1 MSIVFE
7 DVAYTYSKGT
17 PMEKTAI
24 RDLSLSISDG
34 EFVVLLGPAGS
45 GKSTFLQ
52 LLAGLVRATSGNVR
66 VNGRVGLV
74 FQFPEKQFFEETVYA
89 DLSFP
94 LRRAGIAE
102 KEIEVRV
109 MHALSLVD
117 MKFHDCKD
125 RAPLELSSGEKR
137 RVAIAAILVLDPSVI
152 ALDEPFAGLD
162 HKGKSDI
169 FYELKRLQKATGKTV
184 IIATQYLEAVSEGY
198 DRVILLEHGSHIES
212 GVADPAASLFSPISS
227 LANRL
232 KSKGL
237 DIGDDICDAG
247 EAFLRIKRAAG
258 ERKKFFQIGL
268 VCQNVNC

>member
-1 MSIVFE
+1 
-7 DVAYTYSKGT
+7 
-17 PMEKTAI
+17 MEKTAI
-24 RDLSLSISDG
+24 RDISLSIIDG
-34 EFVVLLGPAGS
+34 EFVVLLGPTGS

-52 LLAGLVRATSGNVR
+52 LLAGLVRATSGSVR

-102 KEIEVRV
+102 KEIEERV
-109 MHALSLVD
+109 AHALGLVD
-117 MKFHDCKD
+117 MKFQLYRD

-162 HKGKSDI
+162 YKGKNDI
-169 FYELKRLQKATGKTV
+169 CYELKRLQKATGKTV
-184 IIATQYLEAVSEGY
+184 IITTQYLEAVSGGC
-198 DRVILLEHGSHIES
+198 DRVILLENGSS
-212 GVADPAASLFSPISS
+212 LGGGVPDSPASLLSPISS
-227 LANRL
+227 LVNRL

-237 DIGDDICDAG
+237 DLGDGICDAG
-247 EAFLRIKRAAG
+247 DVFLRIKRAAG
-258 ERKKFFQIGL
+258 ERKK
-268 VCQNVNC
+268 

>member
-24 RDLSLSISDG
+24 RDISLSISAG

-52 LLAGLVRATSGNVR
+52 LLAGLISATSGNVR
-66 VNGRVGLV
+66 INGRVGLV

-109 MHALSLVD
+109 ANALGLVD
-117 MKFHDCKD
+117 MKFQVYRD

-162 HKGKSDI
+162 HKGKNDI

-184 IIATQYLEAVSEGY
+184 IIATQYLEAVSGGY
-198 DRVILLEHGSHIES
+198 DRVILLENGGLIGS
-212 GVADPAASLFSPISS
+212 GVPDSPASLLSPISS
-227 LANRL
+227 LVNRL

-237 DIGDDICDAG
+237 DLGDGICDAG
-247 EAFLRIKRAAG
+247 EAFLRIKRVAE
-258 ERKKFFQIGL
+258 ERKK
-268 VCQNVNC
+268 

>member
-24 RDLSLSISDG
+24 RDVSLSISDG

-52 LLAGLVRATSGNVR
+52 LLAGLISPTAGGVR
-66 VNGRVGLV
+66 VNGTVGLV

-94 LRRAGIAE
+94 LRRSGIAE

-109 MHALSLVD
+109 SHALSLVD
-117 MKFHDCKD
+117 MNFQAYRD

-162 HKGKSDI
+162 YKGKNDI

-184 IIATQYLEAVSEGY
+184 IIATQYLEAVSKGC
-198 DRVILLEHGSHIES
+198 DRVILLEHGTFIKG
-212 GVADPAASLFSPISS
+212 GVADTPASLLSPISS

-237 DIGDDICDAG
+237 DLGDGICDAE
-247 EAFLRIKRAAG
+247 EAFLRIKRVAG
-258 ERKKFFQIGL
+258 ERKK
-268 VCQNVNC
+268 